1 MSQGSTSKP
10 DLAFS
15 ARICGGRVDWVR
27 QSILLALGALIVFL
41 LPGVAVADE
50 SRCAE
55 MFPDVPWRTSPSQGP
70 ATVATAGMNE
80 ATAQRFTD
88 DVDRIAGLVEG
99 EIGGMEGTAV
109 CLATPELSD
118 GFSGL
123 VVPGQ
128 RLHAAVFAEEKVF
141 AISAV
146 ETRMVNDAIA
156 FGLPQIGLRE
166 LAEELGLE
174 DGYPEPLGSTIA
186 HWYLARDIGRLDQY
200 RSEMTVTIY
209 LDDVTP
215 EDRTI
220 EDAMV
225 WVGDRKEDPYLYDP
239 QFVGSQ
245 MGVFIDFAV
254 AKEGAEILRQP
265 DQVTWA
271 ELEKAWR
278 ISIRDQFPRGDF
290 GLWWGVGIFV
300 GFIALAI
307 LLAWGRRRQ
316 KRREA
321 TRRPT
326 PPADESLFGSDAGGG
341 S

>member
-1 MSQGSTSKP
+1 
-10 DLAFS
+10 
-15 ARICGGRVDWVR
+15 VR
-27 QSILLALGALIVFL
+27 QTILLALGALVVFL
-41 LPGVAVADE
+41 LPGVAAADQ

-55 MFPDVPWRTSPSQGP
+55 VFPDVPWQTSASEGP
-70 ATVATAGMNE
+70 VSVATAGMNE
-80 ATAQRFTD
+80 ATTQRFTA
-88 DVDRIAGLVEG
+88 DVERIAGLVEA
-99 EIGGMEGTAV
+99 EIGGLEGTAV

-118 GFSGL
+118 GFSEL
-123 VVPGQ
+123 VARGQ
-128 RLHAAVFAEEKVF
+128 RLHAGVFAEEKVF
-141 AISAV
+141 VISAV

-156 FGLPQIGLRE
+156 FGLPQIALRQ
-166 LAEELGLE
+166 LADELGLAG
-174 DGYPEPLGSTIA
+174 GYPDPLGSTIA

-200 RSEMTVTIY
+200 RSQLTVTIY

-215 EDRTI
+215 EDRTV
-220 EDAMV
+220 EDAMM
-225 WVGDRKEDPYLYDP
+225 WVGDLKEDPFLFDP

-254 AKEGAEILRQP
+254 AEEGPEILRHT
-265 DQVTWA
+265 DQRTWA

-300 GFIALAI
+300 GFIVLAI

-326 PPADESLFGSDAGGG
+326 PPADESLFASEITSGTDGSG
-341 S
+341 